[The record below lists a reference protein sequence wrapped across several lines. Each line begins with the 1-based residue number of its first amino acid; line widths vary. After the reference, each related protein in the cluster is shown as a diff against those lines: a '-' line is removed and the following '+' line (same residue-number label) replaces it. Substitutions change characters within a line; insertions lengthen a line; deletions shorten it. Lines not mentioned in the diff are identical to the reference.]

1 MTVPVSAP
9 LVSIIVPAF
18 NAERFVARALRSALG
33 QAYPNLEIIVVDD
46 GSTDRT
52 AEIVRSCSDPRIRLV
67 VQANR
72 GQAAARNH
80 GIRLSAGKYVTF
92 LDADDA
98 YLPAKVERQVAFLE
112 ATPGFQGAFCDAAHF
127 YSRDPRTLLG
137 RRRGRGSG
145 DFFRDLLH
153 GSMINPNTLMLAGD
167 LVRNGFLFREDR
179 YYPEEWELCLRLARA
194 GVRVG
199 HQDEALV
206 VVELREDSN
215 TAMEIQWR
223 LKRHTLEMFER
234 LFAGMPEDERRALH
248 AKAVLR
254 SCRRKLA
261 FACLVARDPA
271 GSIAVTAEMIP
282 RPLGTILRGVLRVVP
297 PAPVRAIG
305 GRAWRLRQRLG
316 FYRIETPAVVQAW
329 ARVLG
334 DGAGG

>member
-1 MTVPVSAP
+1 MPVPAP

-52 AEIVRSCSDPRIRLV
+52 AEIVRSFSDPRIRLV

-206 VVELREDSN
+206 VVELRDDSN

-223 LKRHTLEMFER
+223 LKRHTLEMS
-234 LFAGMPEDERRALH
+234 
-248 AKAVLR
+248 KAVLR